1 MSTHQYTFKNV
12 GLKPCH
18 QYACLHYLWR
28 KCETCLLQWLRNSF
42 QDYFKILHRKHCQT
56 DFSILIMQ
64 FIGNL
69 PFLTLTDNSVPS
81 SLSQSTDVRC
91 WSKILHHLFHL
102 ILYSRMFSCNLKL
115 MRSSATRK
123 ELLQPLLHPSSQG
136 IDEISRGSMSVS
148 QQSLATEFS
157 SNEEPTTSRAE
168 LHESTEADSS
178 LMQAFTK
185 ALFVILRPIA
195 QVTCFTFIINMLFS
209 VIIKLATA
217 RFTLPFTPLTLQ
229 DDCKSW
235 K

>member
-1 MSTHQYTFKNV
+1 
-12 GLKPCH
+12 
-18 QYACLHYLWR
+18 
-28 KCETCLLQWLRNSF
+28 
-42 QDYFKILHRKHCQT
+42 
-56 DFSILIMQ
+56 
-64 FIGNL
+64 
-69 PFLTLTDNSVPS
+69 
-81 SLSQSTDVRC
+81 
-91 WSKILHHLFHL
+91 
-102 ILYSRMFSCNLKL
+102 MFSCNLKL

-229 DDCKSW
+229 DDCKS
-235 K
+235 